1 MRLFS
6 VPAFVS
12 LAMLLATG
20 DAYSAPTDLQ
30 GISAAS
36 KAISD
41 NAHLEGSDAK
51 QELLGVFTNLIVHNA
66 IVIGDAQGISEKA
79 KLRSTGF
86 HGYVKKRVLG
96 RVEKVARIE
105 DKDDRTDEWY
115 ALLRLTSSTN
125 EAHHN
130 LARWLDF
137 KKPGAYLSKIR
148 RGSPPRV
155 SAQITTSSSDGRLK
169 FVDNGVKLGAEMG
182 GAGEGNG
189 VLDAGE
195 WVQLQVGVYNNDAR
209 PFFSSSAWVQS
220 GHACAWVRPA
230 EEIVMAEL
238 PAKVEETDEEDHPS
252 QGLESWVYLS
262 NSCADGARVPLNVQ
276 IKDTHRA
283 SAEPIVLA
291 LTLKVANRTNGRAA
305 AFMVDTDVPG
315 MSDGRKMREVRASR
329 EFEISHG
336 WAVNPKRVLSAR
348 SGWGVH
354 EDLASVVDKQAPAL
368 EPMFAAEPG
377 YFLPG
382 DDYDFEMVKPS
393 DYDRIL
399 QGVADNKEWTELDD
413 SRAWFATDTEVLFE
427 TPDPP
432 MNVAEVI
439 ADEVCDNYLDDDG
452 DGKHDCQDSDCKTD
466 KACNLPTPPAFEQ
479 LLNIFKGNMSIEA
492 NPASP
497 TLTGAVLAVEP
508 GYELVV
514 NQKKIQT
521 QYACVVAGIPADQCE
536 GCALYGLSLEEC
548 GQCLDAKTPLAKCG
562 AESCDEPEVE
572 DEPEGDDSGRDAAV
586 AYTYRSYF
594 TVPLNWNPTESDGFG
609 NCDDDRD
616 NDLDGLTDEQD
627 TDCSSY
633 VVVKVKP
640 ERPVKVKEVREP
652 RDPHGHRLDVGIV
665 YSRVVLTDT
674 DNLVWGN
681 LGQPVL
687 SKSFRYVFNYKTDS
701 MVRPMFAFDQSSSYP
716 ILNNGDTYQSQTMGG
731 GVQLNFDLSIDGLAI
746 QPHLL
751 VKQLMVVDIYTG
763 YGADVGAEV
772 HYATPFGVGVY
783 LGGAY
788 MNRPSLPGKGGT
800 DAIKHSVV
808 GANAGLTYAL
818 DF

>member
-51 QELLGVFTNLIVHNA
+51 QELLGMFTNLIVHNA

-96 RVEKVARIE
+96 NVEKIARIE
-105 DKDDRTDEWY
+105 DQDDRTDEWY

-125 EAHHN
+125 EAHRY

-137 KKPGAYLSKIR
+137 KKPGSYLSKTK

-169 FVDNGVKLGAEMG
+169 FVDDGVKLGAEMG

-220 GHACAWVRPA
+220 GDACAWVRPA
-230 EEIVMAEL
+230 AEIVMAEL
-238 PAKVEETDEEDHPS
+238 PAKDEEADEDDHPS

-283 SAEPIVLA
+283 SAKPIVLS

-305 AFMVDTDVPG
+305 AFMV
-315 MSDGRKMREVRASR
+315 
-329 EFEISHG
+329 
-336 WAVNPKRVLSAR
+336 
-348 SGWGVH
+348 
-354 EDLASVVDKQAPAL
+354 ASVVEVQTPAL
-368 EPMFAAEPG
+368 EPMFSAEPG

-382 DDYDFEMVKPS
+382 DDYDFEMVEPS

-413 SRAWFATDTEVLFE
+413 SRAWLATDTEVLFE

-439 ADEVCDNYLDDDG
+439 PDEVCDNYLDDDG
-452 DGKHDCQDSDCKTD
+452 DGKHDCQDSDCKADT
-466 KACNLPTPPAFEQ
+466 ACNLPTPPAFDQ

-514 NQKKIQT
+514 NQKNIQK
-521 QYACVVAGIPADQCE
+521 QYACIIAGIPANQCE

-572 DEPEGDDSGRDAAV
+572 EEPEGEDSGRDPAV
-586 AYTYRSYF
+586 VYSYRSYF
-594 TVPLNWNPTESDGFG
+594 TVPLNWNPKESDGFG

-616 NDLDGLTDEQD
+616 NDLDGLIDELD
-627 TDCSSY
+627 TDCGY
-633 VVVKVKP
+633 VAPPP
-640 ERPVKVKEVREP
+640 EEDELVCSEGERKKGDVCVPIPP
-652 RDPHGHRLDVGIV
+652 RNSHGHRLDLGIV
-665 YSRVVLTDT
+665 YANVSFQDVPGL
-674 DNLVWGN
+674 NLVWGN
-681 LGQPVL
+681 LGQPVI
-687 SKSFRYVFNYKTDS
+687 SKSVRYVFNYKIDS
-701 MVRPMFAFDQSSSYP
+701 MVRPMLAFDQSSAYP
-716 ILNNGDTYQSQTMGG
+716 ILDGKKETYQSQTIGG
-731 GVQLNFDLSIDGLAI
+731 GVQLNFDLGILFGLSV

-751 VKQLMVVDIYTG
+751 IKQVTMNIAPGGDDDEVFSDTVQG
-763 YGADVGAEV
+763 YGADVGVEL
-772 HYATPFGVGVY
+772 HYLTPFGAGVY

-788 MNRPSLPGKGGT
+788 TNRPSLT
-800 DAIKHSVV
+800 ISEIDAIKHGVV
-808 GANAGLTYAL
+808 GVNAGLSYGI